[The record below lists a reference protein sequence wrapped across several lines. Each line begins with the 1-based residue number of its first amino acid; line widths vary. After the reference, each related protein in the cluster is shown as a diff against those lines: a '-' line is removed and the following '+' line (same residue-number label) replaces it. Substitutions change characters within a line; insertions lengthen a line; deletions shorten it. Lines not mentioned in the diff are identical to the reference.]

1 MTAVNAEV
9 IPVVSRVIWKLRETL
24 ARRRI
29 TNKALADEIGLH
41 ATNVSR
47 LKNRDTLPAIG
58 NDDIE
63 KIRLAITRLSSD
75 EFGVCTLSE
84 LIELREEPEE

>member
-1 MTAVNAEV
+1 MTVPTVEV
-9 IPVVSRVIWKLRETL
+9 ITVVSRIIWKLRETL
-24 ARRRI
+24 ARRRV

-41 ATNVSR
+41 PTNVSR

-58 NDDIE
+58 SDDIE
-63 KIRLAITRLSSD
+63 RIRVAITKLSSE

-84 LIELREEPEE
+84 LVELKEDSE